1 MDARRLAEADACAFM
16 VIDRW
21 GDRLELSQEGSD
33 CLTTMRAVVGS
44 SQEAF
49 LGCIRLRLIARL
61 SKVLRLLDRLPGPGP
76 VLVAAAR
83 AWVSLASKPPATDS
97 TDLEAATGAVEE
109 LLQVRDAGQAE
120 GAVSAA
126 AAAAVD
132 AESLITEVI
141 HAAQHINSQ
150 CLPMPCKVLLSK
162 VKEGLQQYASDT
174 QGHDAEE
181 PETIDVSSTAT
192 ESQETPPEITAWQ
205 ASQPSRPVTEQRP
218 SAHHMHS
225 PLLVREQGKILR
237 RRRSSFGSD
246 AARSRAPSFVGEEA
260 SEVESLHRGRA
271 SASSATA
278 ELTAESTFADPAAA
292 ASSASASSTGA
303 AAAAALVSRP
313 PPPVER
319 DIFSMPLPGER
330 ALKIRQAGQMVQL
343 PGEGDAEQPPK
354 RVRAQAPT
362 LEGDSEVLQGHVP
375 APHRSYQ
382 PWTLAD
388 EQRLMEGFKK
398 YGRSWETIRTTF
410 QLRHKTSGQVK
421 DKWRNLRKLGQ
432 GGRGETW
439 ATGGF
444 LLMLLLLFACG
455 CS

>member
-260 SEVESLHRGRA
+260 SEVESLHRGTGDSGSENLVPGGDGSPGGGRIPGPKTWFPEGGGSNITNFGARA
-271 SASSATA
+271 RSTTKKRDQDSGPENLVHGGEGTDITNFGARAGSTTKKRDQVDDPYCARLTPTPSS
-278 ELTAESTFADPAAA
+278 
-292 ASSASASSTGA
+292 
-303 AAAAALVSRP
+303 
-313 PPPVER
+313 PPVAVPRLKEAPGNK
-319 DIFSMPLPGER
+319 SMHNCLVPSSQLKFFNVRQGATVATHNKGEMVRGNIAGSAFPSAEVNLPY
-330 ALKIRQAGQMVQL
+330 
-343 PGEGDAEQPPK
+343 DARP
-354 RVRAQAPT
+354 
-362 LEGDSEVLQGHVP
+362 D
-375 APHRSYQ
+375 
-382 PWTLAD
+382 
-388 EQRLMEGFKK
+388 
-398 YGRSWETIRTTF
+398 
-410 QLRHKTSGQVK
+410 
-421 DKWRNLRKLGQ
+421 
-432 GGRGETW
+432 
-439 ATGGF
+439 
-444 LLMLLLLFACG
+444 
-455 CS
+455 